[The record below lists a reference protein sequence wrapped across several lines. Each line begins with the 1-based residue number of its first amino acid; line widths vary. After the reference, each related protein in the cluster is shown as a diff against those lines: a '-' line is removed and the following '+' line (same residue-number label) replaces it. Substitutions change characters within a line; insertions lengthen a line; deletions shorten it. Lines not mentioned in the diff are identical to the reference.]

1 MPWLR
6 SIAIALALTALLAPA
21 SQAGRHERE
30 LRTLVNGE
38 RAGHGVAKL
47 RPAPALARSARRHAR
62 ALLARGVLAHAP
74 LTSGA
79 ARFRILG
86 ENLAMTGGLAPKPRR
101 AVALWLGSPGHR
113 ALMLHPRMRS
123 IGIGR
128 ASGSFNG
135 RPATV
140 WVLRLGAR

>member
-21 SQAGRHERE
+21 SQAGRHKRE

-62 ALLARGVLAHAP
+62 ALLARGVLAHAR
-74 LTSGA
+74 T
-79 ARFRILG
+79 
-86 ENLAMTGGLAPKPRR
+86 APST
-101 AVALWLGSPGHR
+101 VA
-113 ALMLHPRMRS
+113 
-123 IGIGR
+123 
-128 ASGSFNG
+128 G
-135 RPATV
+135 RPCE
-140 WVLRLGAR
+140 VLRVGAR